1 MKIKTYF
8 LMHLVVIWLWRNFN
22 QIIILVIMKVWYI
35 FWRNF
40 KLLFNDLQFILS
52 YFIFILKYIKNKNT
66 YKTITQTKKEQKKN
80 ITINIIHFN
89 NFLSFYIFLKNS
101 LTSLQLSLI
110 ILIKTA
116 SNLYNS
122 SSVFSPYQDL
132 ILIPLS
138 LFNLKFYYILSTI
151 IVDYKERPI
160 LERSLI
166 VPPPLTF
173 IVC

>member
-1 MKIKTYF
+1 
-8 LMHLVVIWLWRNFN
+8 
-22 QIIILVIMKVWYI
+22 MKVWYI
-35 FWRNF
+35 LWRNF

-52 YFIFILKYIKNKNT
+52 YFIFILKYIQNKNT
-66 YKTITQTKKEQKKN
+66 YKNNNILKKRGKK
-80 ITINIIHFN
+80 ITINIIQFS
-89 NFLSFYIFLKNS
+89 NFVSFYIFLKNS

-110 ILIKTA
+110 ILSKIG

-122 SSVFSPYQDL
+122 SSFFSPYQDL

-166 VPPPLTF
+166 VPPPLTL